1 LKIPVFW
8 DMMPWY
14 KSKGVGEAY
23 YTQRQCSPTRV
34 SYTQF
39 TTDAYSNFLLIST
52 PMAACFFPKPLGE
65 MTYFSS
71 LFLIFA
77 FF

>member
-1 LKIPVFW
+1 
-8 DMMPWY
+8 MMPWY